1 MQSKREATLKAW
13 NKINSFSR
21 ARALFR
27 DRASIVLAVSGGPD
41 SVVMLDYFARQ
52 ARGRRLKLYVCHVNH
67 GLRGAESD
75 ADEKFV
81 RRLAESYG
89 LPCGVFR
96 ARVKALAEKTGS
108 GTEHAA
114 RTERYRLLLKYAR
127 SKGCRLAA
135 TAHHSDDNAETVLLN
150 LLRGTRAR
158 GLAGIPPSRPLGGG
172 VRVIRPLMAL
182 SRREIEDYLRA
193 NGMKARKDS
202 SNDDQKYTR
211 NWIRA
216 TLLPLLEKKQPRI
229 RGHLVDIAE
238 DLSGKN

>member
-1 MQSKREATLKAW
+1 MQSRKTTLNAW
-13 NKINSFSR
+13 NRINAFSR
-21 ARALFR
+21 ERALFR
-27 DRASIVLAVSGGPD
+27 DRDPIVLAISGGPD

-52 ARGRRLKLYVCHVNH
+52 ARGRRLKLYVCHINH

-75 ADEKFV
+75 ADERFV
-81 RRLAESYG
+81 RRLAAAYG
-89 LPCGVFR
+89 LSCGVFK
-96 ARVKALAEKTGS
+96 AKVKALAKKSGS

-127 SKGCRLAA
+127 SRGCRLVA

-150 LLRGTRAR
+150 LLRGTKAR

-172 VRVIRPLMAL
+172 VRVIRPLLAL
-182 SRREIEDYLRA
+182 RRREIEDYLRA
-193 NGMKARKDS
+193 NGIKAQRDS
-202 SNDDQKYTR
+202 TNDDQKYTR

-229 RGHLVDIAE
+229 REHLVDIAE
-238 DLSGKN
+238 DLSEKA

>member
-1 MQSKREATLKAW
+1 MQSKRRATLNAW
-13 NKINSFSR
+13 NRINSFSR
-21 ARALFR
+21 ERALFR
-27 DRASIVLAVSGGPD
+27 DRDSIALAVSGGPD

-52 ARGRRLKLYVCHVNH
+52 ARGRRLKLHVCHINH

-96 ARVKALAEKTGS
+96 ARVKALAKKTGS

-127 SKGCRLAA
+127 ANGCRLVA

-182 SRREIEDYLRA
+182 TRREIEAYLKA
-193 NGMKARKDS
+193 NGVKARKDS
-202 SNDDQKYTR
+202 TNDDQKYTR

-229 RGHLVDIAE
+229 REHLIEIAE
-238 DLSGKN
+238 DLSGRN

>member
-1 MQSKREATLKAW
+1 MQPKRKTTLKAW
-13 NKINSFSR
+13 NSVNSFSR
-21 ARALFR
+21 GRALFR
-27 DRASIVLAVSGGPD
+27 DRDSLVLAVSGGPD

-67 GLRGAESD
+67 GLRGRESD

-89 LPCGVFR
+89 LPCGVFK
-96 ARVKALAEKTGS
+96 ARVRALADSSGS

-127 SKGCRLAA
+127 SKGCRIVA

-158 GLAGIPPSRPLGGG
+158 GLAGIPPSRPLGSG

-182 SRREIEDYLRA
+182 RRREIEEYLKV
-193 NGMKARKDS
+193 NGIKARRDS
-202 SNDDQKYTR
+202 TNDDQKYTR

-229 RGHLVDIAE
+229 REHLVDIAE
-238 DLSGKN
+238 ELSGKS

>member
-1 MQSKREATLKAW
+1 MQSKRKATLNAW
-13 NKINSFSR
+13 NRINAFSKER
-21 ARALFR
+21 GLFR
-27 DRASIVLAVSGGPD
+27 DRDAMVLAVSGGPD

-67 GLRGAESD
+67 GLRGRESD
-75 ADEKFV
+75 ADERFV
-81 RRLAESYG
+81 RRLAGSYG
-89 LPCGVFR
+89 LPCGVFK
-96 ARVKALAEKTGS
+96 ARVKALARKSGS

-127 SKGCRLAA
+127 SRGCRLVA

-150 LLRGTRAR
+150 LLRGTRAK

-182 SRREIEDYLRA
+182 TRREIEDYLRA

-202 SNDDQKYTR
+202 TNDDQKYTR

-216 TLLPLLEKKQPRI
+216 TLLPLLERKQPRI
-229 RGHLVDIAE
+229 REHLVDIAE
-238 DLSGKN
+238 DLSGKS

>member
-1 MQSKREATLKAW
+1 MQSKRRTTLNAW
-13 NKINSFSR
+13 NRINSFSR
-21 ARALFR
+21 ERGLFR
-27 DRASIVLAVSGGPD
+27 DRDAVTLAVSGGPD
-41 SVVMLDYFARQ
+41 SVVMLDFFARQ
-52 ARGRRLKLYVCHVNH
+52 ARGRRLRLYVCHINH
-67 GLRGAESD
+67 GLRGRESD
-75 ADEKFV
+75 ADERFV

-96 ARVKALAEKTGS
+96 ARVKALAKKTGS

-114 RTERYRLLLKYAR
+114 RTERYRLLLRYAL
-127 SKGCRLAA
+127 SKGCRLVA

-150 LLRGTRAR
+150 LMRGTRAK

-172 VRVIRPLMAL
+172 VRVVRPLMAL
-182 SRREIEDYLRA
+182 TRREIEDYLRA

-202 SNDDQKYTR
+202 TNDDQKYTR

-216 TLLPLLEKKQPRI
+216 TLLPLIEKKQPRI
-229 RGHLVDIAE
+229 REHLVDIAE

>member
-1 MQSKREATLKAW
+1 MQTKRKATLNAW
-13 NKINSFSR
+13 NKINAFSR
-21 ARALFR
+21 ERSLFR
-27 DRASIVLAVSGGPD
+27 DRDSIMLAVSGGPD

-52 ARGRRLKLYVCHVNH
+52 ARGRRLKLHVCHINH

-81 RRLAESYG
+81 RRLAGSYG
-89 LPCGVFR
+89 LPCGVFSAKVR
-96 ARVKALAEKTGS
+96 ALAKKTGS

-114 RTERYRLLLKYAR
+114 RTERYRLLLRYAR
-127 SKGCRLAA
+127 SRGCRLVA
-135 TAHHSDDNAETVLLN
+135 TAHHADDNAETVLIN
-150 LLRGTRAR
+150 LLRGTRAK

-182 SRREIEDYLRA
+182 GRREIEVYLRA
-193 NGMKARKDS
+193 NAMKSRKDS
-202 SNDDQKYTR
+202 TNDDQKYTR

-229 RGHLVDIAE
+229 REHLIEIAE
-238 DLSGKN
+238 DLSEKS